1 MALVQALPSDSFVV
15 AAVAPVFD
23 AAADVDGLGA
33 GGGGGG
39 MVLKKNNKFDEFTVL
54 SINHCKEIIVSL
66 IICLHTWLLVSK
78 SDVFSATFVFLV

>member
-39 MVLKKNNKFDEFTVL
+39 MVLK
-54 SINHCKEIIVSL
+54 EITNSMSL
-66 IICLHTWLLVSK
+66 QSCQEAIARK
-78 SDVFSATFVFLV
+78 